1 VTRLADICD
10 DYAHIACDHFE
21 RDGHVQPVMWALSS
35 RRNIFA
41 TPVQGEDSDM
51 SVLARV
57 VIHAMMAAH
66 VGAEYVGSIHEA
78 WVTERRAG
86 EPLPKQ
92 GSLGELADS
101 DPTIRT
107 AIITHGMS
115 VEGEYAVM
123 HLARLDLH
131 SDGSVFWEHES
142 VDEFDVARF
151 DDERPES
158 ATPLQMLSW
167 VVETLPVNI
176 DFDAALLYASAKGWL
191 ILEGRVTEEEL

>member
-1 VTRLADICD
+1 VTRLADVCE

-21 RDGHVQPVMWALSS
+21 RDGYVQPVMWAIGS

-41 TPVQGEDSDM
+41 TPVQGEESDV
-51 SVLARV
+51 SVVARV

-66 VGAEYVGSIHEA
+66 VDAEYVGSIHEA
-78 WVTERRAG
+78 WVTERAAG
-86 EPLPKQ
+86 DPLPKQ
-92 GSLGELADS
+92 GTLGVLAES

-115 VEGEYAVM
+115 VEGNYAVM
-123 HLARLDLH
+123 HMARLDLH
-131 SDGSVFWEHES
+131 SDGSVCWEHES

-151 DDERPES
+151 DELPET

-176 DFDAALLYASAKGWL
+176 DFDAALLYAGTKGWM
-191 ILEGRVTEEEL
+191 ILEGRVIEEEL